1 MNRDLDTDQAQDY
14 FFSLSFNETVLFLS
28 NYRRDFY
35 LESKRS
41 RVKICVNTGF
51 YRAQYNCLHR
61 SKVNEFLES
70 EVTHPPPR
78 ETINCSQVFSQAL
91 PKHASRGIYVS
102 VWKMIAT
109 PPSIYLWK
117 NFKLCSRKTKRRE
130 KERENHPS
138 FKLNLKLSSRKLWN
152 EKKKN
157 FQKKNFFSFKFS
169 SKILFRN
176 PSNRETKPSRLAEIL
191 SRPFYFV
198 ISGSSQLST
207 GSRYGWA
214 GNLKFIRNPASTLS
228 LLSHAEGRGIIV
240 RHSKPPHRKKKK
252 KKKRSRA
259 SQSVPLSPLLL
270 VYLNNARGRDENGWL
285 QSPEIRHAGCERI
298 FSKGEYTHLP
308 TVLLSFSLLLPPPLF
323 HFTELSSR
331 Y

>member
-1 MNRDLDTDQAQDY
+1 MNRDLDTDQTHDY

-28 NYRRDFY
+28 NYRPDFY

-41 RVKICVNTGF
+41 GVKICVNTGF

-109 PPSIYLWK
+109 PLSIYLWK

-138 FKLNLKLSSRKLWN
+138 FKLNLKLSSRKLW
-152 EKKKN
+152 K
-157 FQKKNFFSFKFS
+157 
-169 SKILFRN
+169 
-176 PSNRETKPSRLAEIL
+176 T
-191 SRPFYFV
+191 
-198 ISGSSQLST
+198 
-207 GSRYGWA
+207 
-214 GNLKFIRNPASTLS
+214 
-228 LLSHAEGRGIIV
+228 
-240 RHSKPPHRKKKK
+240 KKKK
-252 KKKRSRA
+252 KFPKEKFLLF
-259 SQSVPLSPLLL
+259 QILLDPLSKSFESRDKAFSP
-270 VYLNNARGRDENGWL
+270 RGNIK
-285 QSPEIRHAGCERI
+285 SA
-298 FSKGEYTHLP
+298 
-308 TVLLSFSLLLPPPLF
+308 VLLCHLRFIPAVNGVALWMGGQF
-323 HFTELSSR
+323 KIH
-331 Y
+331 